1 MQFQSSQKSRPVFPL
16 VRRSLFH
23 RHRCRTTRYIILIE
37 NHFFVKIYGVQ
48 NPFLIFHHRSFHPR
62 IESDLINSS
71 LSNLKLIHISLKL
84 NFKDTFATIKDTAV
98 IRRRDLMGLMGLN
111 GSKLIQI

>member
-1 MQFQSSQKSRPVFPL
+1 MLNKTIHRINRKS
-16 VRRSLFH
+16 
-23 RHRCRTTRYIILIE
+23 
-37 NHFFVKIYGVQ
+37 FFVKIYGVQ

-111 GSKLIQI
+111 GSKLIQN